1 MRSVVHRP
9 LGPVMLDVQGVAL
22 QPEERDM
29 LAHPHAGGVIL
40 FARNCADPVQ
50 VKALTAAI
58 RALREPALLIAVDQE
73 GGRVQRL
80 REGFT
85 RIPAM
90 AELGR
95 LYARDAADGIRA
107 ARAVGRILA
116 HELTACGIDFSFTP
130 VLDIDFGRSRVIGE
144 RAFSNDPGRVAALA
158 GALMEGLAQGG
169 VAAVG
174 KHFPGHGWAEADSHV
189 ALPEDPRT
197 LEAIEAADLVPYRVL
212 IPQGLAGVMPA
223 HVVYSAIDPHPAG
236 FSEFWLKR
244 MLRGRL
250 GFQGLV
256 FSDDLSMEGASIAGG
271 VVERGTAALQAGC
284 DMALVCNAPAAAAR
298 LLEQLHAGP
307 LDAGRLDGVRMRPA
321 RDAGP
326 DDAMTAFRDFFG
338 ARA

>member
-1 MRSVVHRP
+1 MSAVHRA

-29 LAHPHAGGVIL
+29 LVHPLAGGVIL

-58 RALREPALLIAVDQE
+58 RALREPPLLIAVDQE

-95 LYARDAADGIRA
+95 LHLRDAADGVRA

-116 HELTACGIDFSFTP
+116 HELSACGIDFSFTP
-130 VLDIDFGRSRVIGE
+130 VLDIDFGHSRVIGE
-144 RAFSNDPGRVAALA
+144 RAFSSDPGRVATVA

-169 VAAVG
+169 MAAVG

-189 ALPEDPRT
+189 ALPEDPRP
-197 LEAIEAADLVPYRVL
+197 LEVIEAADLLPYRVL
-212 IPQGLAGVMPA
+212 IPKGLAGVMPA
-223 HVVYSAIDPHPAG
+223 HVVYPAIDPRPAG

-244 MLRGRL
+244 VLRGRL
-250 GFQGLV
+250 GFQGMV
-256 FSDDLSMEGASIAGG
+256 FSDDLSMEGASLAGG

-298 LLEQLHAGP
+298 LLERLQAGP
-307 LDAGRLDGVRMRPA
+307 VDAGRLDRVRGRPA

-326 DDAMTAFRDFFG
+326 DDAMAAFRDTFG
-338 ARA
+338 RQA